1 MRTFHL
7 QRSED
12 ATGVSGTGRV
22 AEGVQFSNGRCA
34 LSWCTDV
41 SSIGVYQSID
51 DLIAIHGHEGQTVA
65 VYDE

>member
-12 ATGVSGTGRV
+12 ATGVSGVGRV
-22 AEGVQFSNGRCA
+22 AEGIQFTNGRCC
-34 LSWCTDV
+34 LSWCTEV
-41 SSIGVYQSID
+41 SSIGVYQSIE
-51 DLIAIHGHEGQTVA
+51 DLIAIHGHSGQTKV